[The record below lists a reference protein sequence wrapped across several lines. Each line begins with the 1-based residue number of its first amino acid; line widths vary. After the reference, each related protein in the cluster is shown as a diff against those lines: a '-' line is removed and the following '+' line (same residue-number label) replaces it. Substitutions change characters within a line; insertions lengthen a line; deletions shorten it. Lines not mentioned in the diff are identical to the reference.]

1 VIIDASNT
9 LILLI
14 GGAIAPVPNYQLKK
28 KQLMNGTSMSSPNAC
43 GCLALVIS
51 ALKHQKISFTPF
63 SLKRAI
69 ENTARHIDNVDRLT
83 QGHGL
88 IQVTEAFEYSKKT
101 ADISHWRLDVKFPQ
115 RNNARGLYVRDAWEF
130 NALIER
136 NMEVLPI
143 FAQSITNTDKVQFE
157 IKLNVKCTVP
167 GVKVAEHLVL
177 MAERKLGSY

>member
-1 VIIDASNT
+1 M
-9 LILLI
+9 
-14 GGAIAPVPNYQLKK
+14 PNYQLKK

-51 ALKHQKISFTPF
+51 ALKHQKIPFTPF

-69 ENTARHIDNVDRLT
+69 ENTARQIENVEKLA
-83 QGHGL
+83 QGYGL
-88 IQVTEAFEYSKKT
+88 IQVNESFEYSKKT
-101 ADISHWRLDVKFPQ
+101 AEISHLRLDVKFPQ

-130 NALIER
+130 NSLIEK

-143 FAQSITNTDKVQFE
+143 FSKSISNTDKVQFE
-157 IKLNVKCTVP
+157 IKLNVKCTIP

-177 MAERKLGSY
+177 MAECKSISKNSKVT